1 MRRPILDFVN
11 LRERKFSLKSL
22 IAPLFRRRNGAC
34 SRLLLLDLNDRMLR
48 DIGVTR
54 LELLH
59 GVDFR
64 SDAGPERE

>member
-1 MRRPILDFVN
+1 MRRPILDLVN
-11 LRERKFSLKSL
+11 LQERKFSLRNL

-34 SRLLLLDLNDRMLR
+34 SRLSLPDLNDRMLR

-54 LELLH
+54 HELLR

-64 SDAGPERE
+64 SDTGLERE